1 MSNTPELP
9 GIRAFETAMS
19 APADLIG
26 LATRQVTET
35 MSTLGDGVARTF
47 DAIELPG
54 LPPAAQML
62 PLGFGMP
69 NAAQTKPANRVSDAP
84 AMRTRQPEPYGED

>member
-1 MSNTPELP
+1 MTDGLELP

-19 APADLIG
+19 APADLLG
-26 LATRQVTET
+26 LATRQATET
-35 MSTLGDGVARTF
+35 MSTLGDGMARTF
-47 DAIELPG
+47 DAIALPG

-69 NAAQTKPANRVSDAP
+69 NAAQTAPADKVSDAP
-84 AMRTRQPEPYGED
+84 VRRTRQPEPYGED